1 MTDVETVFEPPHLQG
16 QPATRKKLA
25 YSGAIVLCLIGLAA
39 VLAHFMDLSD
49 QGELTQ
55 VQSALQ
61 IMAIAA
67 VVILLALLINVFN
80 KYTDLAEQ
88 QLRAELSALPDSQ
101 LLLCGQLKNHVPNEE
116 WQVIRSVLRERW
128 EDWDVRLSELITSAI
143 NDDRRGSE

>member
-1 MTDVETVFEPPHLQG
+1 MSNVETVFEPPHLQG

-39 VLAHFMDLSD
+39 VLAHFMHLSD

-88 QLRAELSALPDSQ
+88 QLRAELAAQPDSQ
-101 LLLCGQLKNHVPNEE
+101 LLLCGQLKHHVPSDE
-116 WQVIRSVLRERW
+116 WRVIRSVLRDRW
-128 EDWDVRLSELITSAI
+128 LDWDVRLHEMQ
-143 NDDRRGSE
+143 NQEVVR